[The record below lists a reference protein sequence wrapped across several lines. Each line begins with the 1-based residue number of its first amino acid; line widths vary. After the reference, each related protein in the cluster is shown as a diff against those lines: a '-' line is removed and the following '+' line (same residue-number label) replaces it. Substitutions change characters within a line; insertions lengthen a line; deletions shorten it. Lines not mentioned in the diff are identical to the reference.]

1 MKPNLLKVISCFF
14 FTVMLFSAG
23 QLFGQ
28 GGMTP
33 GADVKQAKGESAK
46 PAPPSLKGE
55 YSRDADCVDL
65 IVKKGCVNYTVCVQG
80 DKTCDKA
87 TPVKVCSDPKSTKPT
102 NICRKGAKRITVK
115 YEKQDVNTVIEFKGI
130 KSAAIQK

>member
-1 MKPNLLKVISCFF
+1 MKPSLLKVFSCLL
-14 FTVMLFSAG
+14 FTVVLFNSG

-28 GGMTP
+28 GGITP
-33 GADVKQAKGESAK
+33 GAEVKQAKGESAK
-46 PAPPSLKGE
+46 PSPSSLKGE
-55 YSRDADCVDL
+55 YSRDAACVDL

-115 YEKQDVNTVIEFKGI
+115 YEKQDVNTVIEFKAA
-130 KSAAIQK
+130 KSDESKK